1 MRECNEYEITI
12 EKLLNIVHRYTDRIK
27 IHVVSDRKSMEDKV
41 HEFYL
46 TENLCKNQEETDR
59 VLKYYAKVPVW
70 NLHVGLDEELIQEE
84 RSLCRTVITSIVANC
99 HYEDMR
105 EGFLAEREDKCKE
118 RQRERQRQYRQKLK
132 GRKES

>member
-27 IHVVSDRKSMEDKV
+27 IYVVSDRKSMEDKV
-41 HEFYL
+41 REFYL
-46 TENLCKNQEETDR
+46 TENLCKNQAETDR

-99 HYEDMR
+99 YYGDIR
-105 EGFLAEREDKCKE
+105 EGFLAEKEDKRKE
-118 RQRERQRQYRQKLK
+118 RQREHQRQYRQKLK
-132 GRKES
+132 GRKET